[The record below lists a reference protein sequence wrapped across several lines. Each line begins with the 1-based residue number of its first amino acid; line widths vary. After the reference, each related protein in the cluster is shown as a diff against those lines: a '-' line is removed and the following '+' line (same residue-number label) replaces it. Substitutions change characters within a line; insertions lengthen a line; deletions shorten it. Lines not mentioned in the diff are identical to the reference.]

1 MTEPT
6 SIKERHLAWVRAK
19 LRSDWGRAQLRK
31 NVEGGFR
38 QLMKTEV
45 GVLFDGVAVNRLM
58 DHFASETFVTKTL
71 RPLIRTSVMLE
82 MARLREDPSKLD
94 TYVSAEAK
102 ALFDQLLERPNL
114 LPPKLV
120 EKVLAH
126 RAFEEIARDVL
137 DDALK
142 EFSEKVDPF
151 RAEWGIPSL
160 LKLGGP
166 IALGLGAFSK
176 AIDSVR
182 NEFQKRLEPE
192 RKKFLQGFARRALN
206 MVAEFIIKRGDEP
219 QFIALRKEIFA
230 WMLEQPVAELVA
242 TATPPVV
249 ELGEK
254 IGHSITKHVNGLE
267 ATPKRRRAQLDLFL
281 QAHKKQ
287 TLEQAL
293 AIYGAS
299 IQPDFDAV
307 TAALWPFVRASMD
320 APEVDAFF
328 AELVGGFYDEPPYQ
342 A

>member
-1 MTEPT
+1 MTEAEAL
-6 SIKERHLAWVRAK
+6 KQRHLAWARAR
-19 LRSDWGRAQLRK
+19 LRSEWGRAQLRK
-31 NVEGGFR
+31 SIEGGFR
-38 QLMKTEV
+38 QLMSTEV
-45 GVLFDGVAVNRLM
+45 SVLFDGVAVNRLA
-58 DHFASETFVTKTL
+58 DYLASDAFVSKTL

-102 ALFDQLLERPNL
+102 ALVDQLLERPNL
-114 LPPKLV
+114 MPAKFV
-120 EKVLAH
+120 EKILAH
-126 RAFEEIARDVL
+126 RAFEDISRDVL
-137 DDALK
+137 DDALR

-166 IALGLGAFSK
+166 IALGLGAFAK

-182 NEFQKRLEPE
+182 SEFQKRLEPE
-192 RKKFLQGFARRALN
+192 RKKFLQSFARRSLN
-206 MVAEFIIKRGDEP
+206 MVADFIIKRNDEP

-230 WMLEQPVAELVA
+230 WMLEQPVSELVA
-242 TATPPVV
+242 TATPQVT
-249 ELGEK
+249 ELTEK
-254 IGHSITKHVNGLE
+254 IGHAITRHVNGLD
-267 ATPKRRRAQLDLFL
+267 ATAKRRRAQLDLFL

-299 IQPDFDAV
+299 INPDFEAL
-307 TAALWPFVRASMD
+307 TAALWPMVRASME

-328 AELVGGFYDEPPYQ
+328 ADLIGGFYDQP
-342 A
+342 